1 MPRGERKDPV
11 WTKLPV
17 PGVVTARRD
26 SGQTLKLRQK
36 RQEEVEQAKK
46 QVRQAEEAARV
57 LARRWKQEDRGEA
70 GGSRRREEG
79 EDPEA
84 VDAQRRPRDVEYER
98 ETTRT
103 EREADPAG
111 VWVVTEEVKRP
122 PPPPRSQ
129 RSDVE
134 VAERRP
140 AADVAAAFESLARP
154 EKRRREHRSPSP
166 AAAVAS
172 GGAASSSLGRRSP
185 SPGASERREAAPTAK
200 PKSKAKTALAG
211 VFGLDDSDE
220 ERESAAKQME
230 RAAAAGA
237 RCSPVGR
244 ASRRAGAPT
253 RGTWRPPSPWTR
265 RRSTCGAR
273 SGSRAATA
281 RRCPCPRSCAGP
293 SWRSPATRSGTRPP
307 PRGTSDE
314 RWAGAQLRLKQRST
328 QTWH

>member
-230 RAAAAGA
+230 RAAA
-237 RCSPVGR
+237 GR
-244 ASRRAGAPT
+244 RQMFARRAGIAASGSANSRDLEAPKPLDPAEVYMRCSQWKQSCNGKEMPMPEELRRALVEVTGNALGHAPT
-253 RGTWRPPSPWTR
+253 T
-265 RRSTCGAR
+265 
-273 SGSRAATA
+273 SRNF
-281 RRCPCPRSCAGP
+281 
-293 SWRSPATRSGTRPP
+293 
-307 PRGTSDE
+307 
-314 RWAGAQLRLKQRST
+314 
-328 QTWH
+328 